1 MCCVCAGRNVR
12 CEKIKMKQTKTHSS
26 VEFNFSNHKKL
37 QIVIFVTK
45 SVTFHHHFVE
55 LSRKLSSSCII
66 VTIMTAETR
75 IIGTKSKISCTTSR
89 KHLFHEKYLKL
100 CKTRNIAPV
109 SEVKGKKGR
118 KSVELDFHCDRLRPA
133 EWHVI
138 IEALHNDKSLRTIAI
153 RLRKNQLKG
162 QQLRSKTIFPI
173 NFSLSF
179 SLF

>member
-1 MCCVCAGRNVR
+1 M
-12 CEKIKMKQTKTHSS
+12 
-26 VEFNFSNHKKL
+26 
-37 QIVIFVTK
+37 TK

-55 LSRKLSSSCII
+55 IGRKRSSSPFTI
-66 VTIMTAETR
+66 VTSMTAETR

-89 KHLFHEKYLKL
+89 KYLFHEKYLKL

-118 KSVELDFHCDRLRPA
+118 HSLELDFHCDRLRPA

-138 IEALHNDKSLRTIAI
+138 IEALHNDRSLKTIAI
-153 RLRKNQLKG
+153 RLRKNHLKG
-162 QQLRSKTIFPI
+162 QQLRSKTFFPI